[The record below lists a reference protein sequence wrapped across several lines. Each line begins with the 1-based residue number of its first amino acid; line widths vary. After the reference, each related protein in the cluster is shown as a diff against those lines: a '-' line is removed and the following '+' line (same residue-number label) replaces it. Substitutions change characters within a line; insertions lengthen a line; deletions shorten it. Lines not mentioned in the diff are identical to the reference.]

1 VTLLASLWH
10 NFYVSSSYSRIY
22 SFFPHLFVTSPQKT
36 KLSFPLAVS
45 DVEGET
51 SDSVE
56 IFDKLPKKIRT
67 KALNE
72 EKAALDRGLSV
83 SYF

>member
-1 VTLLASLWH
+1 
-10 NFYVSSSYSRIY
+10 
-22 SFFPHLFVTSPQKT
+22 
-36 KLSFPLAVS
+36 LAVS